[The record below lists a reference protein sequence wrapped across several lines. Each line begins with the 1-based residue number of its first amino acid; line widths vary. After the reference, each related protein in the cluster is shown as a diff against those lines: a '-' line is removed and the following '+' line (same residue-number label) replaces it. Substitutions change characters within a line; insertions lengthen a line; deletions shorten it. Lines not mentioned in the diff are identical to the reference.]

1 MTCALQSLCWR
12 MRKMINAVYRLVEP
26 RRFEIAFEDINLFG
40 GNVIVRPTNLSI
52 CNADMRYYLGTRDA
66 KVLAEKLPMAL
77 IHEGVGRVVHDPTG
91 TYKAGDFVVMVPN
104 APTQADDY
112 IAENYLRSSKFC
124 GSSMDGFLQEY
135 VEISPKRLVK
145 LPDGIDMNVAAFT
158 EIVSV
163 SVHAISR
170 FDKIAH
176 ARREVIG
183 VWGDGNLGYITSLFL
198 KYNFPQS
205 EIVVFGTIREKL
217 ADFTFADRTYL
228 VNEVPDDFTMDH
240 AFECVGGNGS
250 PIAIE
255 QIIGLIK
262 PEGTI
267 SILGVSEY
275 PVSVNT
281 RMILEKGLRLFGSSR
296 SGAAD
301 FRRTVDM
308 YSQHPEITDYLGNL
322 ISSVNV
328 VRTTT
333 DIKNAFEKD
342 TQKSFGKTIMKWEE

>member
-1 MTCALQSLCWR
+1 
-12 MRKMINAVYRLVEP
+12 
-26 RRFEIAFEDINLFG
+26 
-40 GNVIVRPTNLSI
+40 
-52 CNADMRYYLGTRDA
+52 
-66 KVLAEKLPMAL
+66 
-77 IHEGVGRVVHDPTG
+77 
-91 TYKAGDFVVMVPN
+91 
-104 APTQADDY
+104 
-112 IAENYLRSSKFC
+112 
-124 GSSMDGFLQEY
+124 MDGFLQEF

-145 LPDGIDMNVAAFT
+145 LPDDIDMTVAAFT

-176 ARREVIG
+176 ARRNTIS

-198 KYNFPQS
+198 KYHFPKS
-205 EIVVFGTIREKL
+205 KIVVFGTSSDKL
-217 ADFTFADRTYL
+217 ADFTFADETHL
-228 VNEVPDDFTMDH
+228 VNEVPDGFTTDH

-275 PVSVNT
+275 PVPINT
-281 RMILEKGLRLFGSSR
+281 RMILEKGLRVFGSSR
-296 SGAAD
+296 SGVKD
-301 FRRTVDM
+301 FAKTVEM
-308 YSQHPEITDYLGNL
+308 YKKHPEIIDYLGNL
-322 ISSVNV
+322 ISSVNT

>member
-1 MTCALQSLCWR
+1 
-12 MRKMINAVYRLVEP
+12 MINTVYRLVAP
-26 RRFEIAFEDINLFG
+26 RRFEIAFEDIDIYG
-40 GNVIVRPTNLSI
+40 DKTIVRPTNLSI

-77 IHEGVGRVVHDPTG
+77 IHEGIGVVVHDPTNTFKPG
-91 TYKAGDFVVMVPN
+91 QKVVMVPN
-104 APTQADDY
+104 MPLEEDEF
-112 IAENYLRSSKFC
+112 IKENYLRSSKFC

-145 LPDGIDMNVAAFT
+145 LPDDIDMNVAAFT

-170 FDKIAH
+170 FDKISH
-176 ARREVIG
+176 GRKDVIG

-198 KYNFPQS
+198 KYTFPKS
-205 EIVVFGTIREKL
+205 KIVVFGTQREKL
-217 ADFTFADRTYL
+217 ADFTFADETHL

-262 PEGTI
+262 PEATI

-275 PVSVNT
+275 PVPINT
-281 RMILEKGLRLFGSSR
+281 RMILEKGIRMFGSSR
-296 SGAAD
+296 SGVED
-301 FRRTVDM
+301 FQKTVDM
-308 YSQHPEITDYLGNL
+308 YVQHPEIIDYLGNL
-322 ISSVNV
+322 VSSVNV

-333 DIKNAFEKD
+333 DIKKAFEKD

>member
-1 MTCALQSLCWR
+1 
-12 MRKMINAVYRLVEP
+12 MINTVYRLVAP
-26 RRFEIAFEDINLFG
+26 RRFEIAFEDINIFG
-40 GNVIVRPTNLSI
+40 KNAIVRPTHLSI

-77 IHEGVGRVVHDPTG
+77 IHEGIGEVLHDPSGKFNTG
-91 TYKAGDFVVMVPN
+91 DLVVMVPN
-104 APTQADDY
+104 CPVEEDDN

-124 GSSMDGFLQEY
+124 GSSMDGLLQEF

-145 LPDGIDMNVAAFT
+145 LPDDIDRNVAAFT

-176 ARREVIG
+176 SRRDTIA

-198 KYNFPQS
+198 KYIFPES
-205 EIVVFGTIREKL
+205 KIVVFGTMVEKL
-217 ADFTFADRTYL
+217 ADFTFVDETHL
-228 VNEVPDDFTMDH
+228 VNEVPESCTIDH

-262 PEGTI
+262 PESTI

-275 PVSVNT
+275 PVPINT
-281 RMILEKGLRLFGSSR
+281 RMILEKGIRLFGSSR
-296 SGAAD
+296 SGVVD
-301 FRRTVDM
+301 FQKTVDM
-308 YSQHPEITDYLGNL
+308 YVEHPEIIDYLGNL
-322 ISSVNV
+322 VSSVNV

-342 TQKSFGKTIMKWEE
+342 THKSFGKTIIKWEE

>member
-1 MTCALQSLCWR
+1 
-12 MRKMINAVYRLVEP
+12 MINTVYRLVAP
-26 RRFEIAFEDINLFG
+26 RRFEIAFEDINIFG
-40 GNVIVRPTNLSI
+40 ENVIVRPTNLSI

-66 KVLAEKLPMAL
+66 KVLAQKLPMAL
-77 IHEGVGRVVHDPTG
+77 IHEGIGRVQYDPTG
-91 TYKAGDFVVMVPN
+91 NFKAGDMVVMVPN
-104 APTQADDY
+104 SPVEEDAY

-124 GSSMDGFLQEY
+124 GSSMDGFLQEL

-145 LPDGIDMNVAAFT
+145 LPDNIDFNVAAFT

-176 ARREVIG
+176 ARRDVIG

-198 KYNFPQS
+198 KYTFPES
-205 EIVVFGTIREKL
+205 KIVVFGTMREKL
-217 ADFTFADRTYL
+217 ADFTFVDETHL
-228 VNEVPDDFTMDH
+228 VNEVPQDFTMDH

-262 PEGTI
+262 PESTI

-275 PVSVNT
+275 PVQINT
-281 RMILEKGLRLFGSSR
+281 RMILEKGIRMFGSSR
-296 SGAAD
+296 SGVAD
-301 FRRTVDM
+301 FQKTVDM
-308 YSQHPEITDYLGNL
+308 YAAHPEIIDYLGNL

-333 DIKNAFEKD
+333 DIKNAFEQD
-342 TQKSFGKTIMKWEE
+342 THKSFGKTIMKWEE

>member
-1 MTCALQSLCWR
+1 
-12 MRKMINAVYRLVEP
+12 MINTVYRLVAP
-26 RRFEIAFEDINLFG
+26 RRFEIAFEDIDMFG
-40 GNVIVRPTNLSI
+40 ENAIVRPTNLSI

-77 IHEGVGRVVHDPTG
+77 IHEGIGEVLSDPSG
-91 TYKAGDFVVMVPN
+91 KFNPGDLVVMVPN
-104 APTQADDY
+104 MPTEEDDF

-124 GSSMDGFLQEY
+124 GSSMDGFLQEF

-145 LPDGIDMNVAAFT
+145 LPQDIDRNVAAFT
-158 EIVSV
+158 EIISV

-176 ARREVIG
+176 DRRDVIG

-198 KYNFPQS
+198 KYTFPNS
-205 EIVVFGTIREKL
+205 KIVVFGTVREKL
-217 ADFTFADRTYL
+217 NDFTFADETYL
-228 VNEVPDDFTMDH
+228 VNDVPEDFTMDH

-262 PEGTI
+262 PESTI

-275 PVSVNT
+275 PVPINT
-281 RMILEKGLRLFGSSR
+281 RMILEKGIRMFGTSR
-296 SGAAD
+296 SGVAD
-301 FRRTVDM
+301 FEKTVDM
-308 YSQHPEITDYLGNL
+308 YVKHPEIIDYLGNL
-322 ISSVNV
+322 VSSVNV
-328 VRTTT
+328 VRTTS
-333 DIKNAFEKD
+333 DIKAAFEKD
-342 TQKSFGKTIMKWEE
+342 TRKGFGKTIMKWEE

>member
-1 MTCALQSLCWR
+1 
-12 MRKMINAVYRLVEP
+12 MINTVYRLVAP
-26 RRFEIAFEDINLFG
+26 RRFEIAFEDIDLFG
-40 GNVIVRPTNLSI
+40 ENVIVRPTYLSI

-77 IHEGVGRVVHDPTG
+77 IHEGVGKVAFDPTG
-91 TYKAGDFVVMVPN
+91 TFKPGDEVVMVPN
-104 APTQADDY
+104 APSEEDDY

-124 GSSMDGFLQEY
+124 GSSMDGFLQEF

-145 LPDGIDMNVAAFT
+145 LPKGMDMNVAAFT

-176 ARREVIG
+176 QRRDIIG

-198 KYNFPQS
+198 KYTFPKS
-205 EIVVFGTIREKL
+205 KIVVFGTVREKL
-217 ADFTFADRTYL
+217 ADFTFADETYL
-228 VNEVPDDFTMDH
+228 VNEVPDDFQPDH

-262 PEGTI
+262 PEATL

-275 PVSVNT
+275 PVPVNT
-281 RMILEKGLRLFGSSR
+281 RMILEKGLRMFGSSR
-296 SGAAD
+296 SGVED
-301 FRRTVDM
+301 FKKTVEM
-308 YSQHPEITDYLGNL
+308 YETHPEIIDYLGNL

-342 TQKSFGKTIMKWEE
+342 THKSFGKTIMKWEE

>member
-1 MTCALQSLCWR
+1 
-12 MRKMINAVYRLVEP
+12 MINTVFRLVSP
-26 RRFEIAFEDINLFG
+26 RRFEVAFEDIDMFS
-40 GNVIVRPTNLSI
+40 GNAIVRPTNLSI

-77 IHEGVGRVVHDPTG
+77 IHEGIGEVVFDPTNNF
-91 TYKAGDFVVMVPN
+91 KAGDLVVMVPN
-104 APTQADDY
+104 MPTETDEY
-112 IAENYLRSSKFC
+112 IGENYLRSSKFC

-145 LPDGIDMNVAAFT
+145 LPADIDRNVAAFT

-176 ARREVIG
+176 SRREVIG

-198 KYNFPQS
+198 KYTFPES
-205 EIVVFGTIREKL
+205 KIVVFGTQREKL
-217 ADFTFADRTYL
+217 ADFTFADETYL
-228 VNEVPDDFTMDH
+228 VHEVPEGFTMDH

-281 RMILEKGLRLFGSSR
+281 RMILEKGLRVFGSSR
-296 SGAAD
+296 SGAED
-301 FRRTVDM
+301 FKKTVEM
-308 YSQHPEITDYLGNL
+308 YESHPEIIDYLGNL
-322 ISSVNV
+322 VFSVNT
-328 VRTTT
+328 VRTTK
-333 DIKNAFEKD
+333 DLKEAFEKD
-342 TQKSFGKTIMKWEE
+342 TRKHFGKVIMKWEL

>member
-1 MTCALQSLCWR
+1 
-12 MRKMINAVYRLVEP
+12 MINTIYRLVAP
-26 RRFEIAFEDINLFG
+26 RRFEIAFEDINMFG
-40 GNVIVRPTNLSI
+40 ENAIVRPTNLSI

-77 IHEGVGRVVHDPTG
+77 IHEGIGEVLHDPSGKFQTG
-91 TYKAGDFVVMVPN
+91 DLVVMVPN
-104 APTQADDY
+104 CPTEKDDY

-124 GSSMDGFLQEY
+124 GSSMDGFLQEF
-135 VEISPKRLVK
+135 VEISPNRLVK
-145 LPDGIDMNVAAFT
+145 LPQDIDRNVAA
-158 EIVSV
+158 
-163 SVHAISR
+163 
-170 FDKIAH
+170 
-176 ARREVIG
+176 RRDVIG

-198 KYNFPQS
+198 KYIFPKS
-205 EIVVFGTIREKL
+205 KIAVFGTNREKL
-217 ADFTFADRTYL
+217 NDFTFADETHL
-228 VNEVPDDFTMDH
+228 VNEVPDGFTMDH

-262 PEGTI
+262 PESTL

-275 PVSVNT
+275 PVPINT
-281 RMILEKGLRLFGSSR
+281 RMILEKGIRMFGTSR
-296 SGAAD
+296 SGVAD
-301 FRRTVDM
+301 FKKTVDM
-308 YSQHPEITDYLGNL
+308 YVEHPEIIDYLGNL
-322 ISSVNV
+322 VSSVNV

>member
-1 MTCALQSLCWR
+1 
-12 MRKMINAVYRLVEP
+12 MINTVFRLVSP
-26 RRFEIAFEDINLFG
+26 RRFEIAFEDIDLFS

-77 IHEGVGRVVHDPTG
+77 IHEGIGEVVFDPTN
-91 TYKAGDFVVMVPN
+91 TFKAGDLVVMVPN
-104 APTQADDY
+104 MPTEDDDY
-112 IAENYLRSSKFC
+112 IGENYLRSSKFC

-135 VEISPKRLVK
+135 VEISPKRLIL
-145 LPDGIDMNVAAFT
+145 LPKDIDRNVAAFT

-176 ARREVIG
+176 ERRDVIG

-198 KYNFPQS
+198 KYTFPNS
-205 EIVVFGTIREKL
+205 KIVVFGTQREKL
-217 ADFTFADRTYL
+217 ADFTFVDETHL
-228 VNEVPDDFTMDH
+228 VHEIPEGFTMDH

-281 RMILEKGLRLFGSSR
+281 RMILEKGLRVFGSSR
-296 SGAAD
+296 SGAED
-301 FRRTVDM
+301 FKKTVEM
-308 YSQHPEITDYLGNL
+308 YKAHPEIIDYLGNL
-322 ISSVNV
+322 VYSVDT
-328 VRTTT
+328 VRTTK
-333 DIKNAFEKD
+333 DLKAAFEKD
-342 TQKSFGKTIMKWEE
+342 TRKHFGKVIMKWEL